1 MTMAWFWFDLAVLVG
16 GYGLA
21 IYSWP
26 ALRLRLITL
35 RDDPIGTLA
44 KDAASLRDALCAF
57 AGRLRAFVRR
67 KGR

>member
-1 MTMAWFWFDLAVLVG
+1 MTMAWFWFDLAILVG

-35 RDDPIGTLA
+35 RNDPIGTIA
-44 KDAASLRDALCAF
+44 KDIVSLRAALHAF
-57 AGRLRAFVRR
+57 ADRLRACVRR
-67 KGR
+67 EGR